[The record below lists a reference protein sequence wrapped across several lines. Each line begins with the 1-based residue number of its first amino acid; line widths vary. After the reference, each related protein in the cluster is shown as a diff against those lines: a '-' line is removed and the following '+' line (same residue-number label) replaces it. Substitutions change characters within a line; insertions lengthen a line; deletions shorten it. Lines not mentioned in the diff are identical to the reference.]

1 MPINDSQKGFAYL
14 HNVCARYPA
23 CKGCPLAGG
32 VPVVM
37 SGSNVYCETGRNKK
51 EESRVGDEL

>member
-1 MPINDSQKGFAYL
+1 
-14 HNVCARYPA
+14 
-23 CKGCPLAGG
+23 
-32 VPVVM
+32 M